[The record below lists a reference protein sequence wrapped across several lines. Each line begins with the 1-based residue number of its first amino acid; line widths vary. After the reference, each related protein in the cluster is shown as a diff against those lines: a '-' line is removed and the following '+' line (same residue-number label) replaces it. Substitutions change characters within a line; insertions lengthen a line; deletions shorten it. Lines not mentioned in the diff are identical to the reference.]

1 MLVAYEVSLDLI
13 RELKVVVPVVEAND
27 GEEAQQM
34 KSAANS
40 IVRNIAEGM
49 KRKGRDPKRFY
60 AYAAGSANE
69 VRGVLDLADA
79 WGWNIDVSRAR
90 QLADRLVGLLWG
102 LTH

>member
-1 MLVAYEVSLDLI
+1 
-13 RELKVVVPVVEAND
+13 
-27 GEEAQQM
+27 
-34 KSAANS
+34 
-40 IVRNIAEGM
+40 VRNIAEGM

-60 AYAAGSANE
+60 SYAAGSANE